1 MTQFKSELLIT
12 LEERG
17 FIKQISKPEALDARA
32 LEGPITGYIG
42 FDGTA
47 NSLHVGNLTMIMVL
61 RIMQKTGHRP
71 IALMGGGTS
80 MVGDPSFKSTDRPM
94 LTLDDINQNLV
105 GIKSIFAQFLE
116 FGNPDDKNDPKAI
129 MANNADWLCELNY
142 MEFLRDYGV
151 HFSVNRMLSFEGVK
165 NRMDRDQHLSFLE
178 FNYMILQG
186 YDFLEL
192 NRRYG
197 CDLQIGGS
205 DQWGNILNGVE
216 LTRRVDGK
224 EVFALTTPLLETASG
239 QKMGKSEG
247 NAVWL
252 NEENLP
258 AYDYWQY
265 WRNTEDADVGK
276 FLRMFTELSITEIEK
291 LEKAQGAELND
302 VKKILAT
309 EVTKMARGE
318 IAALKAAETARIT
331 FETGGLS
338 ADLPSIEIEKSE
350 IESGLGILTALVK
363 AGLAS
368 SNGEARRHIK
378 GGAVRLNDQI
388 VKDER
393 LTLMLEHLNEQQ
405 VVKLSIG
412 KKKHMLIKPV

>member
-1 MTQFKSELLIT
+1 MSQYKSELLKT

-17 FIKQISKPEALDARA
+17 FIKQISKPEELDKRA

-47 NSLHVGNLTMIMVL
+47 DSLHVGSLTMIMVL

-80 MVGDPSFKSTDRPM
+80 MVGDPSFKATDRPM
-94 LTLDDINQNLV
+94 LTIDDINKNLV

-116 FGNPDDKNDPKAI
+116 FGDENNPNDPLAV
-129 MANNADWLCELNY
+129 MVNNADWLCDLNY

-151 HFSVNRMLSFEGVK
+151 HFSVNRMLSFDSVK
-165 NRMDRDQHLSFLE
+165 LRMDRDQHLSFLE

-192 NRRYG
+192 SRRYN

-205 DQWGNILNGVE
+205 DQWGNIINGVE
-216 LTRRVDGK
+216 LTRRVDRK

-252 NEENLP
+252 NEAKLP
-258 AYDYWQY
+258 SYDYWQY
-265 WRNTEDADVGK
+265 WRNTEDADVGR
-276 FLRMFTELSITEIEK
+276 FLRMFTELPIAEIEK
-291 LEKAQGAELND
+291 LEKAEGAALND
-302 VKKILAT
+302 VKKLLAT
-309 EVTKMARGE
+309 EVTKLARGE
-318 IAALKAAETARIT
+318 EAALKAAETARIT
-331 FETGGLS
+331 FETAGLS
-338 ADLPSIEIEKSE
+338 ADLPTIEVAKTELE
-350 IESGLGILTALVK
+350 AGLGLLSALVN
-363 AGLAS
+363 AGFAS

-378 GGAVRLNDQI
+378 GGAAKINDKQISDERLILTPDHLNDQNVI
-388 VKDER
+388 
-393 LTLMLEHLNEQQ
+393 
-405 VVKLSIG
+405 KLSIG
-412 KKKHMLIKPV
+412 KKKHILIKPV

>member
-1 MTQFKSELLIT
+1 MSKFKSELLIT

-17 FIKQISKPEALDARA
+17 FIKQITKPEELDKRA
-32 LEGPITGYIG
+32 LAGTVIGYIG

-47 NSLHVGNLTMIMVL
+47 DSLHVGSLTMIMVL

-71 IALMGGGTS
+71 VVLMGGGTS
-80 MVGDPSFKSTDRPM
+80 MVGDPSFKDSARKM
-94 LTLDDINQNLV
+94 LTVEDINKNLL
-105 GIKSIFAQFLE
+105 GIKSIFANYLE
-116 FGNPDDKNDPKAI
+116 FGDNKAI
-129 MANNADWLCELNY
+129 MVNNADWLCELNY

-151 HFSVNRMLSFEGVK
+151 HFSINRMLSFDSVK
-165 NRMDRDQHLSFLE
+165 LRMDREQSLSFLE

-192 NRRYG
+192 NRRYN

-205 DQWGNILNGVE
+205 DQWGNIINGIE

-224 EVFALTTPLLETASG
+224 EVLGLTTPLLETASG

-252 NEENLP
+252 NEEKYSN
-258 AYDYWQY
+258 YDFWQY

-276 FLRMFTELSITEIEK
+276 FLRMFTELPLDEISK

-302 VKKILAT
+302 VKKLLAT
-309 EVTKMARGE
+309 EVTKLARGE
-318 IAALKAAETARIT
+318 DAALKAAETARVT

-338 ADLPSIEIEKSE
+338 ANLPTIEVERQELENGI
-350 IESGLGILTALVK
+350 GLLSALVK
-363 AGLAS
+363 AGFAS

-378 GGAVRLNDQI
+378 GGAVKLNDKQ
-388 VKDER
+388 VGDER
-393 LTLMLEHLNEQQ
+393 LILNPDNLNAQG
-405 VVKLSIG
+405 VIKLSLG
-412 KKKHMLIKPV
+412 KKKHILIKAV

>member
-1 MTQFKSELLIT
+1 MSKFKSELLKT
-12 LEERG
+12 LDERG
-17 FIKQISKPEALDARA
+17 FIKQISKPEELDKLAADGR
-32 LEGPITGYIG
+32 ITAYIG

-47 NSLHVGNLTMIMVL
+47 NSLHVGSLTMIMVM
-61 RIMQKTGHRP
+61 RIVQQTGHRP

-94 LTLDDINQNLV
+94 LTIDDINKNLL
-105 GIKSIFAQFLE
+105 GIKSIFVQFLD
-116 FGNPDDKNDPKAI
+116 FGDGSPKDDRAI
-129 MANNADWLCELNY
+129 MVNNADWLCKLNY
-142 MEFLRDYGV
+142 MDFLRDYGV

-165 NRMDRDQHLSFLE
+165 QRMDRDQHLSFLE

-192 NRRYG
+192 SRQYG
-197 CDLQIGGS
+197 CELQIGGS

-224 EVFALTTPLLETASG
+224 EVFALTTPLLTTASG

-252 NEENLP
+252 NEEKLP

-265 WRNTEDADVGK
+265 WRNTEDADVGR
-276 FLRMFTELSITEIEK
+276 FLRMFTELPIAEIEK
-291 LEKAQGAELND
+291 LETAEGAELNE
-302 VKKILAT
+302 VKKLLAT
-309 EVTKMARGE
+309 EVTKLARGAE
-318 IAALKAAETARIT
+318 AANKAAETARIT
-331 FETGGLS
+331 FETGGIS
-338 ADLPSIEIEKSE
+338 TNLPTIEVAKNAVN
-350 IESGLGILTALVK
+350 SGLGILSAFVL

-378 GGAVRLNDQI
+378 GGAARLNDQQI
-388 VKDER
+388 NDER
-393 LTLMLEHLNEQQ
+393 MNLTDENINAQG
-405 VVKLSIG
+405 VIKLSIG
-412 KKKHMLIKPV
+412 KKKHVLIKPV

>member
-1 MTQFKSELLIT
+1 MSEFKSSLLKT
-12 LEERG
+12 LDERG
-17 FIKQISKPEALDARA
+17 FIKQISKPEELDKLA

-47 NSLHVGNLTMIMVL
+47 DSLHVGSLTMIMVL

-94 LTLDDINQNLV
+94 LTIDDINRNLE
-105 GIKSIFAQFLE
+105 GIKSIFAQYLE
-116 FGNPDDKNDPKAI
+116 FGDGSKDDGRAI

-142 MEFLRDYGV
+142 MDFLRDYGV

-165 NRMDRDQHLSFLE
+165 QRMDRDQHLSFLE

-192 NRRYG
+192 HRRYG
-197 CDLQIGGS
+197 CELQIGGS

-224 EVFALTTPLLETASG
+224 EVFALTTPLLTTASG

-247 NAVWL
+247 NAIWL

-265 WRNTEDADVGK
+265 WRNTEDADVGR
-276 FLRMFTELSITEIEK
+276 FLRMFTELPIEQIEK
-291 LEKAQGAELND
+291 LEKAEGAELND
-302 VKKILAT
+302 VKKLLAT
-309 EVTKMARGE
+309 EVTKLARGAE
-318 IAALKAAETARIT
+318 AAEKAAETARIT

-338 ADLPSIEIEKSE
+338 VDLPTVELAK
-350 IESGLGILTALVK
+350 TALEAGYGVLSALVL
-363 AGLAS
+363 AGLAT

-378 GGAVRLNDQI
+378 GGAAKLNDKQI
-388 VKDER
+388 TDER
-393 LTLMLEHLNEQQ
+393 LTLGQNDLNEQG
-405 VVKLSIG
+405 VIKLSIG
-412 KKKHMLIKPV
+412 KKKHVLIKLI

>member
-1 MTQFKSELLIT
+1 MSQFKSELLKT

-17 FIKQISKPEALDARA
+17 FIKQITKPEELDKRA

-47 NSLHVGNLTMIMVL
+47 DSLHVGSLTMIMVL

-80 MVGDPSFKSTDRPM
+80 MVGDPSFKATDRPM
-94 LTLDDINQNLV
+94 LTIDDINRNLV
-105 GIKSIFAQFLE
+105 GINSIFAQFLD
-116 FGNPDDKNDPKAI
+116 FGDGSDSDARAI
-129 MANNADWLCELNY
+129 MANNADWLCNLNY

-165 NRMDRDQHLSFLE
+165 QRMDRDQHLSFLE

-205 DQWGNILNGVE
+205 DQWGNIINGIE

-224 EVFALTTPLLETASG
+224 EVFGLTTPLLETASG

-258 AYDYWQY
+258 SYDYWQY
-265 WRNTEDADVGK
+265 WRNTEDADVGR
-276 FLRMFTELSITEIEK
+276 FLRMFTELPISEIEK
-291 LEKAQGAELND
+291 LEKAEGAELNE
-302 VKKILAT
+302 VKKLLAT
-309 EVTKMARGE
+309 EVTKLARGE
-318 IAALKAAETARIT
+318 EAALKAAETARIT

-338 ADLPSIEIEKSE
+338 ADLPTVKVSKVDFDA
-350 IESGLGILTALVK
+350 GLGVLSALVS
-363 AGLAS
+363 AGLAT

-378 GGAVRLNDQI
+378 GGAAKLNDKQI
-388 VKDER
+388 TDER
-393 LTLMLEHLNEQQ
+393 LTLVQEHLNEQG

-412 KKKHMLIKPV
+412 KKKHVLVKPV

>member
-1 MTQFKSELLIT
+1 MSKFKSELLKT
-12 LEERG
+12 LDERG
-17 FIKQISKPEALDARA
+17 FIKQISKPEALDERA
-32 LEGPITGYIG
+32 MEGPITAYIG

-47 NSLHVGNLTMIMVL
+47 NSLHVGSLTMIMVL

-80 MVGDPSFKSTDRPM
+80 MVGDPSFKATDRPM
-94 LTLDDINQNLV
+94 LTIDDINQNLL

-116 FGNPDDKNDPKAI
+116 FGDDTKQGKLAV
-129 MANNADWLCELNY
+129 MANNADWLCNLNY

-165 NRMDRDQHLSFLE
+165 QRMDRDQHLSFLE

-192 NRRYG
+192 YRRYD
-197 CDLQIGGS
+197 CELQIGGS

-216 LTRRVDGK
+216 LTRRIERK

-252 NEENLP
+252 NEERLP

-265 WRNTEDADVGK
+265 WRNTEDADVGR
-276 FLRMFTELSITEIEK
+276 FLRMFTELPIAEIEV

-302 VKKILAT
+302 VKKRLAT
-309 EVTKMARGE
+309 EVTKLARGE
-318 IAALKAAETARIT
+318 AAALKAAETARIT

-338 ADLPSIEIEKSE
+338 ADLPSIEVDKKQLEDGMGFLSAFVLAGFAKST
-350 IESGLGILTALVK
+350 S
-363 AGLAS
+363 
-368 SNGEARRHIK
+368 EARREIK
-378 GGAVRLNDQI
+378 GGAAKLNDKQ
-388 VKDER
+388 VSDER
-393 LTLMLEHLNEQQ
+393 LILTLNDVNETG
-405 VVKLSIG
+405 SIKISKG
-412 KKKHMLIKPV
+412 KKKHILFNLV

>member
-1 MTQFKSELLIT
+1 MSEFKSSLLKT

-17 FIKQISKPEALDARA
+17 FIKQISKPEELDKRA

-47 NSLHVGNLTMIMVL
+47 DSLHVGSLTMIMVL

-94 LTLDDINQNLV
+94 LTIDDINKNLV
-105 GIKSIFAQFLE
+105 GIKSIFAQYLD
-116 FGNPDDKNDPKAI
+116 FGDGSKDDGRAI
-129 MANNADWLCELNY
+129 MANNADWLCKLNY

-165 NRMDRDQHLSFLE
+165 QRMDRDQHLSFLE

-192 NRRYG
+192 YRRYG
-197 CDLQIGGS
+197 CELQIGGS

-224 EVFALTTPLLETASG
+224 EVFALTTPLLTTASG

-247 NAVWL
+247 NAIWL

-265 WRNTEDADVGK
+265 WRNTEDADVGR
-276 FLRMFTELSITEIEK
+276 FLRMFTELPIEQIEQ
-291 LEKAQGAELND
+291 LEKAEGAELNE
-302 VKKILAT
+302 VKKLLAT
-309 EVTKMARGE
+309 EVTKLARGAE
-318 IAALKAAETARIT
+318 AAEKAAETARIT

-338 ADLPSIEIEKSE
+338 ADLPTVELAKAELEAGYGVLS
-350 IESGLGILTALVK
+350 ALVL

-378 GGAVRLNDQI
+378 GGAAKLNGQQI
-388 VKDER
+388 TDER
-393 LTLMLEHLNEQQ
+393 LTLSQNDLNEQG
-405 VVKLSIG
+405 VIKLSIG
-412 KKKHMLIKPV
+412 KKKHVLVKPV

>member
-1 MTQFKSELLIT
+1 MSEFKSLLLKT

-17 FIKQISKPEALDARA
+17 FIKQISKPEELDKLA

-47 NSLHVGNLTMIMVL
+47 DSLHVGSLTMIMVL

-94 LTLDDINQNLV
+94 LTIDDINKNLE
-105 GIKSIFAQFLE
+105 GIKSIFAQYLE
-116 FGNPDDKNDPKAI
+116 FGDGSKDDGRAI

-142 MEFLRDYGV
+142 MDFLRDYGV

-165 NRMDRDQHLSFLE
+165 QRMDRDQHLSFLE

-192 NRRYG
+192 HRRYG
-197 CDLQIGGS
+197 CELQVGGS

-216 LTRRVDGK
+216 LTRRVDGN
-224 EVFALTTPLLETASG
+224 EVFALTTPLLTTASG

-247 NAVWL
+247 NAIWL

-265 WRNTEDADVGK
+265 WRNTEDADVGR
-276 FLRMFTELSITEIEK
+276 FLRMFTELPILEIEK
-291 LEKAQGAELND
+291 LEKAEGAELNE
-302 VKKILAT
+302 VKKLLAT
-309 EVTKMARGE
+309 EVTKLARGTK
-318 IAALKAAETARIT
+318 AAEKAAETARIT

-338 ADLPSIEIEKSE
+338 ADLPTVELAKTELEAGYGVLS
-350 IESGLGILTALVK
+350 ALVL
-363 AGLAS
+363 AGLAT

-378 GGAVRLNDQI
+378 GGAAKINDQQI
-388 VKDER
+388 TDER
-393 LTLMLEHLNEQQ
+393 LTLAQNDLNDQG
-405 VVKLSIG
+405 VIKLSIG
-412 KKKHMLIKPV
+412 KKKHVLIKLV

>member
-1 MTQFKSELLIT
+1 MSQFKSELLKT

-17 FIKQISKPEALDARA
+17 FIKQITKPEELDKRA

-47 NSLHVGNLTMIMVL
+47 DSLHVGSLTMIMVL

-80 MVGDPSFKSTDRPM
+80 MVGDPSFKATDRPM
-94 LTLDDINQNLV
+94 LTIDDINRNLV
-105 GIKSIFAQFLE
+105 GINSIFAQFLD
-116 FGNPDDKNDPKAI
+116 FGDGSDSDARAI
-129 MANNADWLCELNY
+129 MANNADWLCNLNY

-165 NRMDRDQHLSFLE
+165 QRMDRDQHLSFLE

-205 DQWGNILNGVE
+205 DQWGNIINGIE

-224 EVFALTTPLLETASG
+224 EVFGLTTPLLETASG

-258 AYDYWQY
+258 SYDYWQY
-265 WRNTEDADVGK
+265 WRNTEDADVGR
-276 FLRMFTELSITEIEK
+276 FLRMFTELPISEIEK
-291 LEKAQGAELND
+291 LEKAESAELNE
-302 VKKILAT
+302 VKKLLAT
-309 EVTKMARGE
+309 EVTKLARGE
-318 IAALKAAETARIT
+318 EAALKAAETARIT

-338 ADLPSIEIEKSE
+338 ADLPTVEVSKVDFDA
-350 IESGLGILTALVK
+350 GLGVLSALVS
-363 AGLAS
+363 AGLAT

-378 GGAVRLNDQI
+378 GGAAKLNDKQI
-388 VKDER
+388 TDER
-393 LTLMLEHLNEQQ
+393 LTLVQEHLNEQG

-412 KKKHMLIKPV
+412 KKKHVLVKPV

>member
-1 MTQFKSELLIT
+1 MSDFKSPLLKA
-12 LEERG
+12 LDERG
-17 FIKQISKPEALDARA
+17 FIKQISKPEELDKLALK
-32 LEGPITGYIG
+32 GPITAYVG

-47 NSLHVGNLTMIMVL
+47 SSLHVGNLVSIMVM
-61 RIMQKTGHRP
+61 RILQKTGHRP

-80 MVGDPSFKSTDRPM
+80 MVGDPSFKSSDRPM
-94 LTLDDINQNLV
+94 LTIEDINQNLV

-116 FGNPDDKNDPKAI
+116 FGNGSKDDGRAI

-165 NRMDRDQHLSFLE
+165 TRMERDQHLSFLE

-192 NRRYG
+192 SRRYG
-197 CDLQIGGS
+197 CELQIGGS

-216 LTRRVDGK
+216 LTRRVDSK
-224 EVFALTTPLLETASG
+224 EVFALTTPLIETASG

-258 AYDYWQY
+258 SYDYWQF
-265 WRNTEDADVGK
+265 WRNTEDADVGR
-276 FLRMFTELSITEIEK
+276 FLRMFTELSIAEIEQ
-291 LEKAQGAELND
+291 LEKAEGAELNE
-302 VKKILAT
+302 VKKRLAT
-309 EVTKMARGE
+309 EVTALARGAD
-318 IAALKAAETARIT
+318 AAAKAAETARIT

-338 ADLPSIEIEKSE
+338 ADLPTVEVAKTELE
-350 IESGLGILTALVK
+350 AGLGVLSALVS
-363 AGLAS
+363 AGLAT

-378 GGAVRLNDQI
+378 GGAAKLNDKQI
-388 VKDER
+388 TDER
-393 LTLMLEHLNEQQ
+393 LTLSQEHLNEQG
-405 VVKLSIG
+405 VIKLSIG
-412 KKKHMLIKPV
+412 KKKHVLVKPV

>member
-1 MTQFKSELLIT
+1 MSQFKSELLKT

-17 FIKQISKPEALDARA
+17 FIKQITKPEELDKRA

-47 NSLHVGNLTMIMVL
+47 NSLHVGSLTMIMVL

-80 MVGDPSFKSTDRPM
+80 MVGDPSFKATDRPM
-94 LTLDDINQNLV
+94 LTIDDINRNLV
-105 GIKSIFAQFLE
+105 GINSIFAQFLD
-116 FGNPDDKNDPKAI
+116 FGDGSDSDARAI
-129 MANNADWLCELNY
+129 MANNADWLCNLNY

-165 NRMDRDQHLSFLE
+165 QRMDRDQHLSFLE

-205 DQWGNILNGVE
+205 DQWGNIINGIE

-224 EVFALTTPLLETASG
+224 EVFGLTTPLLETASG

-258 AYDYWQY
+258 SYDYWQY
-265 WRNTEDADVGK
+265 WRNTEDADVGR
-276 FLRMFTELSITEIEK
+276 FLRMFTELPISEIEK
-291 LEKAQGAELND
+291 LEKAEGAELNE
-302 VKKILAT
+302 VKKLLAT
-309 EVTKMARGE
+309 EVTKLARGE
-318 IAALKAAETARIT
+318 EAALKAAETARIT

-338 ADLPSIEIEKSE
+338 ADLPTVEVSKVDFEA
-350 IESGLGILTALVK
+350 GLGVLSALVS
-363 AGLAS
+363 AGLAA

-378 GGAVRLNDQI
+378 GGAAKLNDKQI
-388 VKDER
+388 TDER
-393 LTLMLEHLNEQQ
+393 LTLVQEHLNEQG

-412 KKKHMLIKPV
+412 KKKHVLVKPV

>member
-1 MTQFKSELLIT
+1 MSEFKSLLLKT
-12 LEERG
+12 LDERG
-17 FIKQISKPEALDARA
+17 FIKQISKPEELDKLAS
-32 LEGPITGYIG
+32 EGQITAYVG

-47 NSLHVGNLTMIMVL
+47 NSLHVGNLVSIMVM
-61 RIMQKTGHRP
+61 RILQKTGHRP

-94 LTLDDINQNLV
+94 LTIEDINNNIK
-105 GIKSIFAQFLE
+105 GIKSVFAQYLE
-116 FGNPDDKNDPKAI
+116 FGDGSKDDKRAI

-165 NRMDRDQHLSFLE
+165 NRMARDQHLSFLE

-192 NRRYG
+192 YRRYG
-197 CDLQIGGS
+197 CELQIGGS

-216 LTRRVDGK
+216 LTRRVDSK
-224 EVFALTTPLLETASG
+224 EVFALTTPLIETASG

-258 AYDYWQY
+258 AYDYWQF
-265 WRNTEDADVGK
+265 WRNTEDADVGR

-291 LEKAQGAELND
+291 LEKAEGAELNE
-302 VKKILAT
+302 VKKLLAT
-309 EVTKMARGE
+309 EVTKLARGE
-318 IAALKAAETARIT
+318 AAALKAAETARIT

-338 ADLPSIEIEKSE
+338 ADLPTVELAKAELEAGYGVLS
-350 IESGLGILTALVK
+350 ALVL
-363 AGLAS
+363 AGLAT

-378 GGAVRLNDQI
+378 GGAAKLNDKQI
-388 VKDER
+388 TDER
-393 LTLMLEHLNEQQ
+393 LTLTAENLNDQG
-405 VVKLSIG
+405 VIKLSIG
-412 KKKHMLIKPV
+412 KKKHILVKPV